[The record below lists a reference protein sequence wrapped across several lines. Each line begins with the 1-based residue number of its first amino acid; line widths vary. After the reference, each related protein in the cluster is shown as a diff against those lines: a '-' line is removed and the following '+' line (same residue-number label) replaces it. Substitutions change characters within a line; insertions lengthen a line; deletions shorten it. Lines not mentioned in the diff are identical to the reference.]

1 MQVTIHTVFSDPDT
15 ASRAVAALMDNGIR
29 AEDISVFVRNPPAN
43 WDLPGNKPSTGE
55 DVEGKASQGI
65 TTTTAQDAAAG
76 GMKGAGIG
84 AGVGILAALAALTI
98 PGFGLVIGG
107 GALATALGGVVATA
121 AGGAVAGG
129 VAGYL
134 MDQGV
139 DEKEVGRLTE
149 HVAGGGVLVSVV
161 TPSDQAMADKVSG
174 ILSKYADQDHMVRSE
189 RPAHTMPGN
198 MTDATEPP
206 PVTGTNPY

>member
-1 MQVTIHTVFSDPDT
+1 MQVTIHTVFQDPDT
-15 ASRAVAALMDNGIR
+15 ASRAVAALIDNGVR
-29 AEDISVFVRNPPAN
+29 AEDISAFVRNPPAN
-43 WDLPGNKPSTGE
+43 WNLGAHTPSTGE
-55 DVEGKASQGI
+55 QVEEKATQGI
-65 TTTTAQDAAAG
+65 TTTTAHDAAAG

-84 AGVGILAALAALTI
+84 AGIGILAAIAALTI

-107 GALATALGGVVATA
+107 GALATALGGAVATA

-139 DEKEVGRLTE
+139 DEATVGRLTE
-149 HVAGGGVLVSVV
+149 HVSGGGVLVSVV

-174 ILSKYADQDHMVRSE
+174 ILSKYADQDAMVRTE
-189 RPAHTMPGN
+189 RSMPV
-198 MTDATEPP
+198 PP
-206 PVTGTNPY
+206 PTEANPL